1 MRLCGLVAAEVG
13 AETFS
18 NDLCILVLRILQL
31 NVIGS
36 FCFHMSYIFNNS
48 LFSSSYKIWTLRK
61 NNQTVVICL
70 KWCLVFG

>member
-1 MRLCGLVAAEVG
+1 MGWLLAEVG

-48 LFSSSYKIWTLRK
+48 LFSSSY